1 MLLHQTG
8 PITSSAQESACWH
21 QQVEAGMAWV
31 SVTAAEGR
39 PPFDSLLQRVAN
51 ARSAGFNVKPVIAGP
66 LSVLWA
72 ISEGREAGLEQL
84 DGLLDAY
91 DDLLLA
97 LGQHGVEWVELDEP
111 LLAQPL
117 APVWAAACE
126 RSYNRLQRTALK
138 RLLAVSGGALVDNLG
153 LACSLPVDAL
163 QVELHDP
170 ERELVAV
177 LDRLPAYKALSL
189 VLPESDL
196 PSALV
201 AQLVGV
207 HQRLGQRLWLA
218 ASDVD
223 QLAELAGQLDNSSR
237 IAA

>member
-8 PITSSAQESACWH
+8 PITSSAQESVCWH
-21 QQVEAGMAWV
+21 QQAEAGMAWV
-31 SVTAAEGR
+31 SVTATKGM
-39 PPFDSLLQRVAN
+39 PPFDSLLERVAS
-51 ARSAGFNVKPVIAGP
+51 ARTAGFNVKPVMPGP
-66 LSVLWA
+66 LSLLWLL
-72 ISEGREAGLEQL
+72 SGGHEAGLEQL

-111 LLAQPL
+111 QLAQPL
-117 APVWAAACE
+117 PPVWAAACE

-163 QVELHDP
+163 QIELHDA

-189 VLPESDL
+189 VLPESDQS
-196 PSALV
+196 PALV
-201 AQLVGV
+201 AHLADV

-218 ASDVD
+218 AADVD
-223 QLAELAGQLDNSSR
+223 HLAELAGQLNNSSR